1 MTALVSQIFNFDL
14 LPMGLCGA
22 LGTLSSIACNG
33 IALSFMPEVIRT
45 RDVSA
50 INLPIAMVAAF
61 NAGVWLSY
69 AILKGDPF
77 FTVS

>member
-1 MTALVSQIFNFDL
+1 MS
-14 LPMGLCGA
+14 LCGT

-50 INLPIAMVAAF
+50 INLPIAMVAAG
-61 NAGVWLSY
+61 NAVVWLAY
-69 AILKGDPF
+69 AVLRGDPF
-77 FTVS
+77 FTVSQSLGVIFNSI